1 MTEPDLV
8 IASRDGT
15 PIAVFTS
22 GDGPPLILVHGTT
35 GDHTTFRVVGP
46 MLGAQ
51 RTVQAMDRRGR
62 GASGDTL
69 PYAIEREFEDVAA
82 VADALAA
89 DAGRRSTSSGIRTAG
104 ARRSGPR
111 C

>member
-1 MTEPDLV
+1 MAEPDLV

-15 PIAVFTS
+15 PIGVFSS
-22 GDGPPLILVHGTT
+22 GHGPALILVHGTT

-46 MLGAQ
+46 MLATR
-51 RTVQAMDRRGR
+51 RTVYAMDRRGR

-82 VADALAA
+82 VADALATDRGA
-89 DAGRRSTSSGIRTAG
+89 RSTSSATRTLG
-104 ARRSGPR
+104 AGPR